1 MCVCVCVR
9 TRADVPRSYTS
20 LKLSSFPSLIP
31 FTSLSLILSLTD
43 HSLNPYHVLYSPTSC
58 PCTALG
64 IALTDVTSLLSS
76 LSTRLHPLGPSYPPI
91 YVHSLPSAFP
101 PDLPKTAGR
110 PSFKG
115 PRDGLQFFMGGD
127 AIQTLKERRCRQG
140 MTMGR
145 QSITNAGAQVPRGL
159 LLG

>member
-1 MCVCVCVR
+1 MQLVTTVGPSLVAMPVWLGGVCVCVCVCVR

-101 PDLPKTAGR
+101 PQSLPF
-110 PSFKG
+110 S
-115 PRDGLQFFMGGD
+115 
-127 AIQTLKERRCRQG
+127 
-140 MTMGR
+140 
-145 QSITNAGAQVPRGL
+145 S
-159 LLG
+159 